1 MILQLIKSRVICYL
15 DGKQYEF
22 ENGLLAYEQ
31 LGKENHI
38 VSISAFN
45 NQVIVEL
52 SHINDNHWKEEYVQ
66 QFGEEPNFF

>member
-38 VSISAFN
+38 VSISAS
-45 NQVIVEL
+45 I
-52 SHINDNHWKEEYVQ
+52 IK
-66 QFGEEPNFF
+66 